1 MIVKDS
7 LIKNGTLRNNF
18 RFAIIKLSEIF
29 TFSMNYKEIF
39 YFVAACL
46 TISLEDKNRLLIE
59 KQLQS
64 DTINWDAVVKVSTSH
79 YVFPALCC
87 NLKRQGFLQY
97 LPQELV
103 SYMEYITNLN
113 RERNQQIITQ
123 AKELS
128 DLLRDHNITPV
139 FLKGT
144 DNLLEG
150 LYEDIAERMV
160 GDIDFIFSKE
170 DYPKAI
176 EVLENE
182 KYYSDLE
189 LVKFHW
195 HYPRLV
201 HINKIAAVEI
211 HNKVLKQPYSAI
223 LSFEKI
229 NKSAELFSNIKV
241 ASYHDKLLNSV
252 LPKQINDN
260 LYHSKTISLRTVYD
274 VFLLFKKSNG
284 LLPKTNI
291 KKVDER
297 FNNFIGCVN
306 FLLKVENLNNFK
318 ETNSSKKY
326 LSNYISV
333 LNKSKKEELKIQ
345 ILNIFVRLK
354 DELNILRFS
363 VTSQDYREYSWNR
376 LTSITFYKRRF
387 GIK

>member
-1 MIVKDS
+1 
-7 LIKNGTLRNNF
+7 
-18 RFAIIKLSEIF
+18 
-29 TFSMNYKEIF
+29 MNYKETFFFI
-39 YFVAACL
+39 AKCL
-46 TISLEDKNRLLIE
+46 TLSLEPGNRLGIQ
-59 KQLQS
+59 KQLQADS
-64 DTINWDAVVKVSTSH
+64 IDWDAVVKVSSAQL
-79 YVFPALCC
+79 VFPALYC
-87 NLKRQGFLQY
+87 NLKRANFLHFM
-97 LPQELV
+97 PTELV
-103 SYMEYITNLN
+103 SYMEHITHLN
-113 RERNQQIITQ
+113 RTRNLKIITQ
-123 AKELS
+123 AKELNT
-128 DLLRDHNITPV
+128 LLLANNIIPI

-144 DNLLEG
+144 GNLLEG

-176 EVLENE
+176 KVLESE
-182 KYYSDLE
+182 KYTSDLE

-201 HINKIAAVEI
+201 NINKIAAVEI

-223 LSFEKI
+223 LSFEQI
-229 NKSAELFSNIKV
+229 NKDAESVSNIKV
-241 ASYHDKLLNSV
+241 ASSHNKLLNIV

-260 LYHSKTISLRTVYD
+260 LYHSKGICLRTVYD

-284 LLPKTNI
+284 LLPKTKI

-306 FLLKVENLNNFK
+306 FLLKIKNLNNFK

-326 LSNYISV
+326 LNNYISV
-333 LNKSKKEELKIQ
+333 LNKSKKEELKIH

-354 DELNILRFS
+354 DQLNILRFS
-363 VTSQDYREYSWNR
+363 FISQDYREHSLNR
-376 LTSITFYKRRF
+376 LTSIAFYKRRF

>member
-1 MIVKDS
+1 
-7 LIKNGTLRNNF
+7 
-18 RFAIIKLSEIF
+18 
-29 TFSMNYKEIF
+29 MNYKETLC
-39 YFVAACL
+39 FVATCL
-46 TISLEDKNRLLIE
+46 TISLEDKNRQAIE
-59 KQLQS
+59 KQLKS
-64 DTINWDAVVKVSTSH
+64 KSIDWDAVVKVSTAH
-79 YVFPALCC
+79 YVFPALYC

-144 DNLLEG
+144 GNLLEG

-229 NKSAELFSNIKV
+229 NKDAELFSNIKV

-284 LLPKTNI
+284 LLPKTKI

-306 FLLKVENLNNFK
+306 FLLKIKNLNNFK

-326 LSNYISV
+326 LNNYISV
-333 LNKSKKEELKIQ
+333 LNKSKKEELKIH

-354 DELNILRFS
+354 DQLNILRFS
-363 VTSQDYREYSWNR
+363 FTSQDYREYSWNR
-376 LTSITFYKRRF
+376 LTSIAFYKRRF